1 MDERKTERRH
11 AEAWKAQEEAGMQIT
26 LEEVCTR
33 ARRLERQS
41 FREFWMWMVM
51 LGFLVTV
58 LSVYLVEFP
67 QPLVKMSCVSGIF
80 IFLYLGV
87 RVVRGRQSPRFN
99 AAARSEACVA
109 FLRAELERQ
118 RDEAL
123 HIRWVMCLLF
133 PGALGFWWGGGT
145 VAAAGWLG
153 IDWPWLLRVYA
164 SPGPLVAS
172 AVLMALTWIGCGK
185 EAQSLEREIELLSK
199 QASS

>member
-1 MDERKTERRH
+1 MDERNTERRH
-11 AEAWKAQEEAGMQIT
+11 AEVWKAQEEAGMQIT

-41 FREFWMWMVM
+41 FREFWMWMVI

-67 QPLVKMSCVSGIF
+67 QPLVKMSCVAGIL

-87 RVVRGRQSPRFN
+87 RVARNRQSPRFK
-99 AAARSEACVA
+99 AAARSEACA
-109 FLRAELERQ
+109 DFLRAELGRQ

-123 HIRWVMCLLF
+123 QIRWVMCLLF
-133 PGALGFWWGGGT
+133 PVGLGFWWGGGS
-145 VAAAGWLG
+145 VAALEWLG

-164 SPGPLVAS
+164 YPVPLVAF
-172 AVLMALTWIGCGK
+172 AVLLALTWIGCGK
-185 EAQSLEREIELLSK
+185 EAQSLEREIEQLGK

>member
-1 MDERKTERRH
+1 MDERNTERRH
-11 AEAWKAQEEAGMQIT
+11 AEVWKAQEETRMQIT
-26 LEEVCTR
+26 LEEVCAR

-41 FREFWMWMVM
+41 FREFWMWMVT

-87 RVVRGRQSPRFN
+87 RIARNRQSSRFN
-99 AAARSEACVA
+99 AAARSEACID
-109 FLRAELERQ
+109 FLREELGRQ

-123 HIRWVMCLLF
+123 HIRWVLCLLF

-145 VAAAGWLG
+145 VAVVEWLG
-153 IDWPWLLRVYA
+153 IDWPWLMRVYA

-172 AVLMALTWIGCGK
+172 ALLLALTWIGCGK